1 MTKDVDEQTEVE
13 GIGDEM
19 GPDVEGGAPRRK
31 GGGFWVVLTV
41 IFVVLSAVLA
51 WLYTVQ
57 LDELEAL
64 RTSADQATSRA
75 VMLQQKN
82 RQVSAELAELVEKLR
97 DVVRVVDELEGVEEL
112 QPSAE
117 EAAAEGK
124 GPVTEAKPAEAAT
137 EAPEPEPAKEAAPA
151 EKKPTAPRRPPG
163 PRVGPMPPGPR

>member
-1 MTKDVDEQTEVE
+1 MTKDVDEQTEAE

-19 GPDVEGGAPRRK
+19 GPDVEGCVLRRK

-57 LDELEAL
+57 LDQLDRL
-64 RTSADQATSRA
+64 RADADRATSQA
-75 VMLQQKN
+75 VRLQQKN
-82 RQVSAELAELVEKLR
+82 RQVSADLAELMEKLR
-97 DVVRVVDELEGVEEL
+97 EVVRAVDELEGVEEL

-124 GPVTEAKPAEAAT
+124 GPATEAKPAKAAT

-163 PRVGPMPPGPR
+163 PRVGPMSPGPR